1 METQSLPSYEVNTNV
16 NLILTLS
23 VFSEILPDKNI
34 ILSQLLA
41 TQKHHCFLK
50 KLLFFLF
57 FYSSVIIPLLVHPLT
72 IPHPIP
78 PPPPH
83 FSLST
88 RGCPQS
94 PTTIPP
100 DLPTFW
106 GLQSLEGQMHLFSLS
121 TDGAVL
127 FCMCVRGLGP
137 ACVCFLV
144 GGSVSER
151 CWGSRLV
158 DTEKHICYLVSHS
171 IEVESETGIWLPME
185 VREIEIKRIRKM
197 CHLGT
202 SRLL

>member
-1 METQSLPSYEVNTNV
+1 MQ
-16 NLILTLS
+16 
-23 VFSEILPDKNI
+23 
-34 ILSQLLA
+34 ILS
-41 TQKHHCFLK
+41 
-50 KLLFFLF
+50 
-57 FYSSVIIPLLVHPLT
+57 
-72 IPHPIP
+72 
-78 PPPPH
+78 
-83 FSLST
+83 LS
-88 RGCPQS
+88 P
-94 PTTIPP
+94 
-100 DLPTFW
+100 
-106 GLQSLEGQMHLFSLS
+106 
-121 TDGAVL
+121 DGAVL

-144 GGSVSER
+144 GGSLSER

>member
-1 METQSLPSYEVNTNV
+1 
-16 NLILTLS
+16 
-23 VFSEILPDKNI
+23 
-34 ILSQLLA
+34 
-41 TQKHHCFLK
+41 
-50 KLLFFLF
+50 
-57 FYSSVIIPLLVHPLT
+57 
-72 IPHPIP
+72 
-78 PPPPH
+78 
-83 FSLST
+83 
-88 RGCPQS
+88 
-94 PTTIPP
+94 
-100 DLPTFW
+100 
-106 GLQSLEGQMHLFSLS
+106 MHLFSLS